1 MIFYSWNSVFQK
13 RIDQLQLVDQG
24 FAAVLQVR
32 VELAWRVHLM
42 LGYNVRLRIYK
53 IFSNFIVIM
62 IAFLWKIKLHAF
74 ISIILLIYII
84 RHNSFSLIVHAIH
97 LYIYMYSFFLW
108 TKQHKIKYQCMH
120 GTKKLSILN
129 RDISS
134 LLNTWHDMR

>member
-13 RIDQLQLVDQG
+13 RIDRLQLVDQG

-74 ISIILLIYII
+74 ISIILLTYII

-97 LYIYMYSFFLW
+97 LYIYMYSFFPMNKTTQNW
-108 TKQHKIKYQCMH
+108 ISMH

>member
-1 MIFYSWNSVFQK
+1 MIFYSWNSAFQK

-62 IAFLWKIKLHAF
+62 IAFLWNIKLHAF

-97 LYIYMYSFFLW
+97 LYMYMYSFISYEQNN
-108 TKQHKIKYQCMH
+108 TKLNINAWYKKITNIK
-120 GTKKLSILN
+120 
-129 RDISS
+129 
-134 LLNTWHDMR
+134 

>member
-42 LGYNVRLRIYK
+42 LGYNVRFRIYK

-97 LYIYMYSFFLW
+97 LYMYMYSFISYEQNN
-108 TKQHKIKYQCMH
+108 TKLNINACMVQKNYQY
-120 GTKKLSILN
+120 
-129 RDISS
+129 
-134 LLNTWHDMR
+134 

>member
-13 RIDQLQLVDQG
+13 RIDRLQLVDQG

-97 LYIYMYSFFLW
+97 LYIYMYSFFPMNKTTQNW
-108 TKQHKIKYQCMH
+108 ISMH